1 MGRASLRF
9 PSDSAKNELRCGGNG
24 AAAQA
29 IAQNVAQFL
38 VTYLVQT
45 VDVGTGTTVK
55 YVKGSDIATVID
67 APTKWR
73 LRAGRAGLS
82 GALWQRADRH
92 AQRQQLHR
100 LRWQQREH
108 DHPQRRSQEPYAP
121 AVSQHVPV
129 AQPRAD
135 SMRAPRE
142 HCKSATMPHSPRPD
156 ALRPNAN
163 CGHGQPLPAVPARQR
178 GVALFVVIV
187 FVMLSM
193 LLALWASRTSLFNE
207 MVVGNDADYQ
217 RAFEAAQALLQ
228 DAELDIRGEMADG
241 SLCSARCAYSGK
253 LQFPGDTNEIN
264 PLITVL
270 KPSPRAART
279 AYAHRCV
286 GRQDFWNYTTAATT
300 VKPAANTVS
309 ACRFSAHPVSR
320 RWAPGMASTPARP
333 PPPLWLSTQS

>member
-1 MGRASLRF
+1 
-9 PSDSAKNELRCGGNG
+9 
-24 AAAQA
+24 
-29 IAQNVAQFL
+29 
-38 VTYLVQT
+38 
-45 VDVGTGTTVK
+45 
-55 YVKGSDIATVID
+55 
-67 APTKWR
+67 
-73 LRAGRAGLS
+73 
-82 GALWQRADRH
+82 
-92 AQRQQLHR
+92 
-100 LRWQQREH
+100 
-108 DHPQRRSQEPYAP
+108 
-121 AVSQHVPV
+121 
-129 AQPRAD
+129 
-135 SMRAPRE
+135 MRAPRE

-241 SLCSARCAYSGK
+241 SLCSAPPCRAYSGK

-270 KPSPRAART
+270 EAESTRCKDGLCAR
-279 AYAHRCV
+279 RV
-286 GRQDFWNYTTAATT
+286 GRQDFWNYATAATT
-300 VKPAANTVS
+300 VKPAANTALGEVPLFGTSGLEAVGARYGQYTGAANTTTAGPLNPILTDTAAGRGGWYWIEIMRYSDTAKS
-309 ACRFSAHPVSR
+309 ANVIVDSSTSQLPLNLDVYVVFRITALAVGR
-320 RWAPGMASTPARP
+320 KPGTTVVLQETYARQR
-333 PPPLWLSTQS
+333 TKD